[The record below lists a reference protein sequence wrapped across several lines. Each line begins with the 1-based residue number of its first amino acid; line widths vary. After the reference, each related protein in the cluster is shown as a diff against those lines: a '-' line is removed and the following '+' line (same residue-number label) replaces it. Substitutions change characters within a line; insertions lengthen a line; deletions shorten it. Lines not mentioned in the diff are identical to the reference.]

1 MSTATVFQHIKKH
14 GQIRDADIAKAL
26 GLALA
31 AVRTS
36 LDDLAAKGEI
46 ACCSVT
52 RYDQGKPVHEI
63 LCRLSGYV
71 PPAAPGRKPKS

>member
-1 MSTATVFQHIKKH
+1 MTTASILQHIKKH
-14 GQIRDADIAKAL
+14 GQIRDAEIAHAL
-26 GLALA
+26 GLKLG

-36 LDDLAAKGEI
+36 LDDLSAKGQI

-52 RYDQGKPVHEI
+52 RYDEGKPVHEI

-71 PPAAPGRKPKS
+71 PPAAPGRKPKN